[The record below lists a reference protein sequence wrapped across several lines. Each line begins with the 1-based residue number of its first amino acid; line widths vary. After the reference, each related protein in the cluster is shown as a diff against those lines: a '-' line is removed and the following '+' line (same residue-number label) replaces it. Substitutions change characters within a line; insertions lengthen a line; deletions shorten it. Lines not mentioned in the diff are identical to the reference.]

1 MNGRTFKYSNLFS
14 DSTTGELITPKKLDN
29 LLSYFWE
36 RWRKE
41 YLGNLRESHKIA
53 KTKGEHTTV
62 QIGDVV
68 VMEERNILRSSWK
81 LGKVEGLIKGH
92 DNQVRGVY

>member
-1 MNGRTFKYSNLFS
+1 M
-14 DSTTGELITPKKLDN
+14 
-29 LLSYFWE
+29 
-36 RWRKE
+36 
-41 YLGNLRESHKIA
+41 NLRESHKTA